1 VGDEPRDAAQW
12 IRHDEIDHGDHDG
25 ITTAAAREIR
35 ELKRK
40 NAELDQTIEILKA
53 ASFFVRRATRDRV
66 ADYHRGLL
74 VHRRSQG
81 GVAPICRVL
90 TAHSVAIALRTFHAW
105 ATRAPS
111 KRSLWDATIT
121 EILAG
126 HYEPDAQGR
135 RKPDPLYGALKTW
148 TYLPAGSS
156 RWRSPPSSA

>member
-1 VGDEPRDAAQW
+1 MNPETLHKW
-12 IRHDEIDHGDHDG
+12 IRQDEIDHGDRDG

-35 ELKRK
+35 ELTRK

-53 ASFFVRRATRDRV
+53 ANFFGRATRDRV

-74 VHRRSQG
+74 IHRRSQG

-90 TAHSVAIALRTFHAW
+90 TTHSVAIALRTFYAW

-135 RKPDPLYGALKTW
+135 RKPEPLYGALKTW
-148 TYLPAGSS
+148 TYLHARSS